1 MTKDDKVLCVERI
14 NQARDGEMEL
24 GSDFRECMQTCSDM
38 MQGLK
43 YGVWRRCN
51 VIEYEDSSQASFT
64 ERIEFT

>member
-38 MQGLK
+38 MQGIK
-43 YGVWRRCN
+43 YGVWRRCKML
-51 VIEYEDSSQASFT
+51 
-64 ERIEFT
+64 